1 MVLRINIRCLAEEF
15 FNHYIRKGLF
25 VTQYMYNMY
34 YATASRVQEMLGKVI
49 VQQK

>member
-1 MVLRINIRCLAEEF
+1 
-15 FNHYIRKGLF
+15 
-25 VTQYMYNMY
+25 MYNMY